1 MDVAIDESGQ
11 QNRIPRVD
19 DVGVRKTTTD
29 LMPRAN
35 VHDPAVRKRH
45 RPVREGVQPVLKNER
60 IAGSMRHLG
69 PDDRGHGEEH
79 VRPLPWRPAQR
90 LWLPIR
96 FCGKEMQVTG
106 RMRRSVFAALVI
118 AGALGLAACGSSNS
132 SSTTS
137 SSTTSSAA
145 APSTSSTTSAS
156 GGASSSGSGFK
167 VGLVTDIG
175 GLNDHGFNH
184 LSYEGLLQAE
194 SQLGV
199 KGTVLQSTSGSDYVP
214 NLTRLA
220 APGNKLVIA
229 VGFLMAD
236 AIQTVAT
243 KYPNVHFAIIDNP
256 GGAAPDTAK
265 NIEGIDFAEQQA
277 GYPAGYLTGLY
288 LKEHGYTTA
297 SSVGGQSIPPVT
309 DYIGG
314 FQAGVKAADPSA
326 KLLNA
331 YSQNFTDESSCKEL
345 ALNQINAGSKVV
357 FQVAGACGLGV
368 ISAGVQTN
376 TQVIGV
382 DADQSYLAPTLVL
395 TSAEKKVNTR
405 RVHGDQGPDGRPV
418 LEQPAGEHQ
427 QRRCRDRQD
436 RSGRRASSSRR
447 STTSSRR

>member
-1 MDVAIDESGQ
+1 
-11 QNRIPRVD
+11 
-19 DVGVRKTTTD
+19 
-29 LMPRAN
+29 
-35 VHDPAVRKRH
+35 
-45 RPVREGVQPVLKNER
+45 
-60 IAGSMRHLG
+60 
-69 PDDRGHGEEH
+69 
-79 VRPLPWRPAQR
+79 
-90 LWLPIR
+90 
-96 FCGKEMQVTG
+96 VTG
-106 RMRRSVFAALVI
+106 RIRPVGLLAVALAALAMGV
-118 AGALGLAACGSSNS
+118 AACGSSNS
-132 SSTTS
+132 SSS
-137 SSTTSSAA
+137 SSSSSSAA
-145 APSTSSTTSAS
+145 AAPSSSSTSTAA
-156 GGASSSGSGFK
+156 ASSSGSGFK

-194 SQLGV
+194 SQLGI

-214 NLTRLA
+214 NLSRLA
-220 APGNKLVIA
+220 ASGNNLVIA
-229 VGFLMAD
+229 VGFLMAN
-236 AIQTVAT
+236 AIQEVAL

-288 LKEHGYTTA
+288 LKEHHYTTA

-314 FQAGVKAADPSA
+314 YQAGVKAADPSA

-368 ISAGVQTN
+368 ISAGEQTH

-395 TSAEKKVNTR
+395 TSAEKKVNTG
-405 RVHGDQGPDGRPV
+405 VFTAIKNLQNGQFSSNLQENINNGGV
-418 LEQPAGEHQ
+418 GIGKIGPAGAAYTAQINNIIAEMK
-427 QRRCRDRQD
+427 
-436 RSGRRASSSRR
+436 SGKINPPTALLVK
-447 STTSSRR
+447 

>member
-1 MDVAIDESGQ
+1 M
-11 QNRIPRVD
+11 
-19 DVGVRKTTTD
+19 
-29 LMPRAN
+29 
-35 VHDPAVRKRH
+35 
-45 RPVREGVQPVLKNER
+45 
-60 IAGSMRHLG
+60 
-69 PDDRGHGEEH
+69 
-79 VRPLPWRPAQR
+79 
-90 LWLPIR
+90 
-96 FCGKEMQVTG
+96 
-106 RMRRSVFAALVI
+106 
-118 AGALGLAACGSSNS
+118 
-132 SSTTS
+132 
-137 SSTTSSAA
+137 
-145 APSTSSTTSAS
+145 
-156 GGASSSGSGFK
+156 
-167 VGLVTDIG
+167 TDIG

-199 KGTVLQSTSGSDYVP
+199 KGTVLQSNSGADYIP

-220 APGNKLVIA
+220 AAGNKLVIA
-229 VGFLMAD
+229 VGFLMA
-236 AIQTVAT
+236 APLQQVAL
-243 KYPNVHFAIIDNP
+243 KYPNVHFAIIDSP

-368 ISAGVQTN
+368 ISAGEQTH

-395 TSAEKKVNTR
+395 TSAEKKVDTGVFTAIKNLMNGQFSSNLQENINNGG
-405 RVHGDQGPDGRPV
+405 VGIGKIG
-418 LEQPAGEHQ
+418 PAGAQYESQ
-427 QRRCRDRQD
+427 INNIIAEMK
-436 RSGRRASSSRR
+436 SGKINPPTALLVK
-447 STTSSRR
+447 

>member
-1 MDVAIDESGQ
+1 VTR
-11 QNRIPRVD
+11 RI
-19 DVGVRKTTTD
+19 
-29 LMPRAN
+29 
-35 VHDPAVRKRH
+35 
-45 RPVREGVQPVLKNER
+45 RPVGLL
-60 IAGSMRHLG
+60 A
-69 PDDRGHGEEH
+69 
-79 VRPLPWRPAQR
+79 
-90 LWLPIR
+90 
-96 FCGKEMQVTG
+96 
-106 RMRRSVFAALVI
+106 AALV
-118 AGALGLAACGSSNS
+118 ALAMGVAACGSSKS
-132 SSTTS
+132 SSSPTTA
-137 SSTTSSAA
+137 TGAA
-145 APSTSSTTSAS
+145 APAASGTTTS
-156 GGASSSGSGFK
+156 ASSSGSGFK

-184 LSYEGLLQAE
+184 LSYQGLLQAE

-214 NLTRLA
+214 NLSRLA
-220 APGNKLVIA
+220 QAGNKLVIA

-288 LKEHGYTTA
+288 LKEHHYTTA

-314 FQAGVKAADPSA
+314 FQAGVRASDPSA

-357 FQVAGACGLGV
+357 FQVAGTCGLGV
-368 ISAGVQTN
+368 ISAGQQTH

-395 TSAEKKVNTR
+395 TSAEKKVDTGVFTAIKDLMNGQFSSNLQENINNGG
-405 RVHGDQGPDGRPV
+405 VGIGKIG
-418 LEQPAGEHQ
+418 PAGAQFESQ
-427 QRRCRDRQD
+427 VDNVIAEMK
-436 RSGRRASSSRR
+436 SGKITPPTALIVK
-447 STTSSRR
+447 

>member
-1 MDVAIDESGQ
+1 
-11 QNRIPRVD
+11 
-19 DVGVRKTTTD
+19 
-29 LMPRAN
+29 
-35 VHDPAVRKRH
+35 
-45 RPVREGVQPVLKNER
+45 
-60 IAGSMRHLG
+60 
-69 PDDRGHGEEH
+69 
-79 VRPLPWRPAQR
+79 
-90 LWLPIR
+90 
-96 FCGKEMQVTG
+96 VTG
-106 RMRRSVFAALVI
+106 RMRRSVLAVLVS
-118 AGALGLAACGSSNS
+118 AVALGLAACGSSNS
-132 SSTTS
+132 SSSSSATTS
-137 SSTTSSAA
+137 SSTSAA
-145 APSTSSTTSAS
+145 APAASGTTST
-156 GGASSSGSGFK
+156 SSSGSNFK

-194 SQLGV
+194 SQLGI

-220 APGNKLVIA
+220 AAGNNLVIA

-265 NIEGIDFAEQQA
+265 NIEGIDFAEQEA

-288 LKEHGYTTA
+288 LKEHKYTTA

-368 ISAGVQTN
+368 ISAGVSTK

-382 DADQSYLAPTLVL
+382 DADQSYLAPPLVL
-395 TSAEKKVNTR
+395 TSAEKKVNTG
-405 RVHGDQGPDGRPV
+405 VFTAIKDLMAGQFSSNLQENINNGGV
-418 LEQPAGEHQ
+418 GIGKIGPAGAQFESQ
-427 QRRCRDRQD
+427 IDNIIAEMK
-436 RSGRRASSSRR
+436 SGKINPPTALLVK
-447 STTSSRR
+447 

>member
-1 MDVAIDESGQ
+1 MSGRIRPSGLGALAVA
-11 QNRIPRVD
+11 
-19 DVGVRKTTTD
+19 
-29 LMPRAN
+29 
-35 VHDPAVRKRH
+35 
-45 RPVREGVQPVLKNER
+45 VL
-60 IAGSMRHLG
+60 
-69 PDDRGHGEEH
+69 
-79 VRPLPWRPAQR
+79 
-90 LWLPIR
+90 
-96 FCGKEMQVTG
+96 
-106 RMRRSVFAALVI
+106 
-118 AGALGLAACGSSNS
+118 ALGLAACGSSKTTSTPTTSSGGGSAAAS

-137 SSTTSSAA
+137 S
-145 APSTSSTTSAS
+145 S

-184 LSYEGLLQAE
+184 LSYQGLLEAE
-194 SQLGV
+194 KQLGV
-199 KGTVLQSTSGSDYVP
+199 KGSLLQSSSGSDYIP
-214 NLTRLA
+214 NLTKLA
-220 APGNKLVIA
+220 AAGNKLVIA

-288 LKEHGYTTA
+288 LKEHHYTTA
-297 SSVGGQSIPPVT
+297 STVGGQSIPPVT

-314 FQAGVKAADPSA
+314 FQAGVRAADPSA

-357 FQVAGACGLGV
+357 FQVAGTCGLGV
-368 ISAGVQTN
+368 ISAGEQTK

-382 DADQSYLAPTLVL
+382 DADQSYLSPTLVL
-395 TSAEKKVNTR
+395 TSAEKKVDTGVFTAIKDLMNGQFSSNLQENINNGG
-405 RVHGDQGPDGRPV
+405 VGIGKIG
-418 LEQPAGEHQ
+418 PAGAAFESQ
-427 QRRCRDRQD
+427 VDNVIAEMK
-436 RSGRRASSSRR
+436 SGKVNPPTALIVK
-447 STTSSRR
+447 

>member
-1 MDVAIDESGQ
+1 MG
-11 QNRIPRVD
+11 RI
-19 DVGVRKTTTD
+19 
-29 LMPRAN
+29 
-35 VHDPAVRKRH
+35 
-45 RPVREGVQPVLKNER
+45 
-60 IAGSMRHLG
+60 
-69 PDDRGHGEEH
+69 
-79 VRPLPWRPAQR
+79 RPAGP
-90 LWLPIR
+90 LA
-96 FCGKEMQVTG
+96 VA
-106 RMRRSVFAALVI
+106 VAAL
-118 AGALGLAACGSSNS
+118 ALGLAACGSSK
-132 SSTTS
+132 TT
-137 SSTTSSAA
+137 TTG
-145 APSTSSTTSAS
+145 TG
-156 GGASSSGSGFK
+156 GGAATTTTGGSSSGSGMK

-184 LSYEGLLQAE
+184 LSYQGLLQAE

-199 KGTVLQSTSGSDYVP
+199 KGTVLQSTSGADYVP

-220 APGNKLVIA
+220 QAGNKLVIA

-277 GYPAGYLTGLY
+277 GYPAGYLAGLY
-288 LKEHGYTTA
+288 LKEHHYTTA

-314 FQAGVKAADPSA
+314 YQAGVRAADPSA

-331 YSQNFTDESSCKEL
+331 YSQDFVAEDKCKEL

-368 ISAGVQTN
+368 ISAGEQTK

-395 TSAEKKVNTR
+395 TSAEKKVDTGVFTAIKDLQNGQFSSNLQENINNGG
-405 RVHGDQGPDGRPV
+405 VGIGKIG
-418 LEQPAGEHQ
+418 PAGAQFESQ
-427 QRRCRDRQD
+427 IDNIIAEMK
-436 RSGRRASSSRR
+436 SGKINPPTALIVK
-447 STTSSRR
+447 